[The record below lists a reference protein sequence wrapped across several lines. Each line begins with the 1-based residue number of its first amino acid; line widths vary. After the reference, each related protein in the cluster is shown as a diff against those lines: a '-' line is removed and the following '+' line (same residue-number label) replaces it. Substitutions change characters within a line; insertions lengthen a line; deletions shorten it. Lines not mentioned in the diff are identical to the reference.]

1 MFVSICLFAY
11 LVNFGRV
18 AFAPLVQPFM
28 DIFEVRE
35 ATAGFVATTV
45 WLGSAV
51 SRLPTGVMLT
61 RVKRHHAIVGMGIF
75 MTGAAAATAL
85 APGIALVSVGAFL
98 IGLAS
103 GVFYIAANP
112 LVSEL
117 YPSRV
122 GWAVGIRGMSAQLAA
137 VSAPALVGVT
147 LIYLSWRHVFAG
159 IAVVAVLA
167 TGLFFLAARRA
178 EMPEAGAEDRDLL
191 AAAREQWPLILT
203 GIAVVGITGFVWQ
216 GLFNFYESY
225 LEAIKQV
232 PSGTA
237 SNLLT
242 LIFAAGVPAFFL
254 SGRMADRV
262 PYIPLMVVILSTF
275 VVCLLTLTVVE
286 GVLAIAALS
295 VVMGFVI
302 HSLFPVLDTYMLA
315 TLPDHRRG
323 SAYAVFSA
331 TMMLMQAPGSFV
343 LGSLVESG
351 IAYDTVFRGSAA
363 AIATVVV
370 VLFVLYRRGK
380 LPTGG

>member
-1 MFVSICLFAY
+1 MSICLFAY

-28 DIFEVRE
+28 EIFEVRE

-45 WLGSAV
+45 WLGSAA
-51 SRLPTGVMLT
+51 SRLPTGVLLT
-61 RVKRHHAIVGMGIF
+61 RVKRHHAIVGMGVF

-85 APGIALVSVGAFL
+85 APTVTLVSVGAFL

-147 LIYLSWRHVFAG
+147 LLYLSWRHVFAG
-159 IAVVAVLA
+159 IAVVAVGTTL
-167 TGLFFLAARRA
+167 LFFWAARRA

-203 GIAVVGITGFVWQ
+203 GIAVVGVAGFVWQ
-216 GLFNFYESY
+216 GLFNFYETY
-225 LEAIKQV
+225 LTSVKLVSEAA
-232 PSGTA
+232 A

-262 PYIPLMVVILSTF
+262 SYVPLMFSILGGF
-275 VVCLLTLTVVE
+275 VACLLALTVVE
-286 GVLAIAALS
+286 GFWAIAALS
-295 VVMGFVI
+295 LVMGFVV

-331 TMMLMQAPGSFV
+331 TMMLMQAPGSV
-343 LGSLVESG
+343 ALGTLVESG
-351 IAYDTVFRGSAA
+351 VAYDTVFRGYAA
-363 AIATVVV
+363 CIAAVLVA
-370 VLFVLYRRGK
+370 LFVFYRRGD